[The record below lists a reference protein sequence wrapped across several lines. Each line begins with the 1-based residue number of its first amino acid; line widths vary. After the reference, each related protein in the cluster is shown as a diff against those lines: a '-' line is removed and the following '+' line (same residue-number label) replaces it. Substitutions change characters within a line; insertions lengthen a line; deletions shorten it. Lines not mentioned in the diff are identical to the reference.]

1 METPRITRVEIETFG
16 YDLPDLNRS
25 PQGLVFAPGKSIA
38 NTAHAMTI
46 FTDTGV
52 KGEYVWSGQMEY
64 AGACAVA
71 ELLIGRDPL
80 QREYI
85 YSQIKQTMRQQAQIG
100 LAPIDIALWDLAG
113 KYYDAPIHRLLGGY
127 RKTLPTYPAS
137 VHATE
142 RGELG
147 TPAGMADFAEQCK
160 ELGYPAFKIHGW
172 ENGEPG
178 REIETI
184 LAVRDRVGDDMDLM
198 SDPYNTLQTFGD
210 ALKVGRACDE
220 ARYFWYED
228 PLADGGISQFA
239 HRKLRES
246 IDTPLLVTEHVRG
259 LEPRVDFM
267 VNGATDFV
275 RGDVQYMG
283 ITATMKL
290 AHAAEGLGLDIELH
304 SPGPAQRQCMAA
316 IRNSN
321 YYELSGSRPNG
332 PNANYIPV
340 YANDYVD
347 QLDAADG
354 GHFPVPQGPGLG
366 VEYDWRTIRRHSLG
380 SVVCKEKAT
389 CWR

>member
-16 YDLPDLNRS
+16 YDLPDLDRS

-64 AGACAVA
+64 AGACAVS

-184 LAVRDRVGDDMDLM
+184 LAVRDRVGDGMDLM
-198 SDPYNTLQTFGD
+198 SDPYNTIQTFGD

-340 YANDYVD
+340 YADDYVD

-354 GHFPVPQGPGLG
+354 GHFPVPQGSGLG

-380 SVVCKEKAT
+380 SVVCK
-389 CWR
+389 

>member
-16 YDLPDLNRS
+16 YDLPDLDRS
-25 PQGLVFAPGKSIA
+25 PQGLVFSPGKSIA
-38 NTAHAMTI
+38 NTAHAMTV
-46 FTDTGV
+46 FTDIGV
-52 KGEYVWSGQMEY
+52 SGEYVWSGQIEY

-71 ELLIGRDPL
+71 ELLLGRDPL

-85 YSQIKQTMRQQAQIG
+85 YSQIKHTMRQQAQIG
-100 LAPIDIALWDLAG
+100 LAPVDIALWDLAG

-142 RGELG
+142 RAELG
-147 TPAGMADFAEQCK
+147 TPSEMADFAEQCK

-172 ENGEPG
+172 ENGEPC

-184 LAVRDRVGDDMDLM
+184 LAVRDRVGNDMDLM
-198 SDPYNTLQTFGD
+198 SDPYNAIQTFGG

-220 ARYFWYED
+220 AGYFWYED

-246 IDTPLLVTEHVRG
+246 IDTPLLITEHVRG

-267 VNGATDFV
+267 VNGGTDFV

-321 YYELSGSRPNG
+321 YYELSGSRPEG
-332 PNANYIPV
+332 PNANYIPI

-347 QLDAADG
+347 QLDAADD

-366 VEYDWRTIRRHSLG
+366 VEYDWPTIRRHSLG
-380 SVVCKEKAT
+380 TVVYQ
-389 CWR
+389 